1 MIVDT
6 VVLRKFRAACV
17 SEITVEITAFLP
29 CSLMR
34 ESEYNGGRFGC
45 FTAGDV
51 KRSRSIKPSDNKRVP
66 HRLQHDY
73 LACTR
78 LHYGGHVSIYFTHRT
93 SGVTGNFVAR
103 KIVAATKFPKIIF
116 LNNLSHAINN
126 FTLFLQDIHP

>member
-34 ESEYNGGRFGC
+34 ETEYNGGRFGC

-51 KRSRSIKPSDNKRVP
+51 KRSRSILATSHQRISPPFFRERVVGDSPEMESTSLTFGPSIG
-66 HRLQHDY
+66 Q
-73 LACTR
+73 
-78 LHYGGHVSIYFTHRT
+78 S
-93 SGVTGNFVAR
+93 
-103 KIVAATKFPKIIF
+103 
-116 LNNLSHAINN
+116 
-126 FTLFLQDIHP
+126 

>member
-34 ESEYNGGRFGC
+34 ETEYNGGRFGC

-51 KRSRSIKPSDNKRVP
+51 KRSRSISYDDVDAVFIYMMALIAKQTRHALIPSCD
-66 HRLQHDY
+66 
-73 LACTR
+73 
-78 LHYGGHVSIYFTHRT
+78 
-93 SGVTGNFVAR
+93 
-103 KIVAATKFPKIIF
+103 
-116 LNNLSHAINN
+116 
-126 FTLFLQDIHP
+126 